1 MTDIPTPEVV
11 LKPHLALLCSAALL
25 STAALADDD
34 TQRTKASSDSFAALD
49 ADGDGKVS
57 KDEAAGHE
65 DIVNSFDR
73 LDRDRD
79 GFVTKREFRR
89 NTMPK
94 PKPSY

>member
-1 MTDIPTPEVV
+1 M
-11 LKPHLALLCSAALL
+11 KSHLVFLCSAALL
-25 STAALADDD
+25 STAALAGDD
-34 TQRTKASSDSFAALD
+34 TQRTKVSGDSFASLD

-65 DIVNSFDR
+65 EIVNNFDR
-73 LDRDRD
+73 LDKDRD

>member
-1 MTDIPTPEVV
+1 M
-11 LKPHLALLCSAALL
+11 KSHLAFLCSAALL
-25 STAALADDD
+25 STAALAADD
-34 TQRTKASSDSFAALD
+34 TQRTKDSGDAFASLD

-57 KDEAAGHE
+57 KDEAAGHD
-65 DIVNSFDR
+65 DIVNNFDR